1 MALWNPSQSYTTALL
16 LDEVDAF
23 DLAMVCSLWR
33 RDHGARRYVDEGERD
48 PVAPLRDPLPPLS
61 REREPDAERNPEG
74 QDFEAQ
80 VSKERVAARHVRLY
94 ALTANSR

>member
-33 RDHGARRYVDEGERD
+33 RDHGARRYVDVMGEGKC
-48 PVAPLRDPLPPLS
+48 LTYNTSYIL
-61 REREPDAERNPEG
+61 PEG
-74 QDFEAQ
+74 DDVDDHVSGDRVEAGAVQ
-80 VSKERVAARHVRLY
+80 HTEHRNMH
-94 ALTANSR
+94 